1 MRRKDIVQLWAMR
14 TVGILVSVCLVLGS
28 FGCKNKGEATDAP
41 DPAAV
46 KAQQELVARRDA
58 LLAQKEKLQ
67 GEATKLSE
75 EIKKVEATGGD
86 TTELAK
92 KKAEVETQIVQQED
106 NLSSTSSE
114 LTAISNKLDAAISN
128 KLDAA
133 GGVAAREGKLADRE
147 KTLAAREREL
157 AQREREFQTAQVEA
171 AKQWKD
177 TCSVGGGTTTVVHQ
191 VAPPKSGTYSRKE
204 VDGLVGKAK
213 GAMSKKGLI
222 NSDLGAQANLE
233 GEITKALSESDW
245 TRGYIL
251 ASQLVQTIDAIK
263 IDRSFIK
270 AKYERLNSRVRT
282 AKVDEPTQAQLD
294 QGMKEIMQKWGD
306 GDFSAANKR
315 INGLYGA
322 LR

>member
-1 MRRKDIVQLWAMR
+1 MR

-28 FGCKNKGEATDAP
+28 FGCKTKGEAAAAP

-67 GEATKLSE
+67 GEATKLTE
-75 EIKKVEATGGD
+75 EIQKVEATGGD

-92 KKAEVETQIVQQED
+92 KKADVETQIVQQED
-106 NLSSTSSE
+106 NLNSTSSE
-114 LTAISNKLDAAISN
+114 LTAISS

-147 KTLAAREREL
+147 KTLATREREL
-157 AQREREFQTAQVEA
+157 AQREREFQSSQVEA

-177 TCSVGGGTTTVVHQ
+177 SCSMGGGTTTIVQQ
-191 VAPPKSGTYSRKE
+191 VASPKSGNYSRKE
-204 VDGLVGKAK
+204 VEGLMGKAK

-222 NSDLGAQANLE
+222 NSDLGAQASLE
-233 GEITKALSESDW
+233 SEITKALSESDW

-251 ASQLVQTIDAIK
+251 ASQLVQTIDAVQVN
-263 IDRSFIK
+263 RNFIK
-270 AKYERLNSRVRT
+270 AKYERLNGRVSA
-282 AKVDEPTQAQLD
+282 AKVDEATQAQLD

-306 GDFSAANKR
+306 GDFVAANKR
-315 INGLYGA
+315 INALYGA

>member
-1 MRRKDIVQLWAMR
+1 MR
-14 TVGILVSVCLVLGS
+14 TVGILVSVCLVLGGLA
-28 FGCKNKGEATDAP
+28 GCKNKGDADAAPP

-67 GEATKLSE
+67 GEATKISE

-92 KKAEVETQIVQQED
+92 KKKELDTQIEMQDD
-106 NLSSTSSE
+106 NLNSTSSE
-114 LTAISNKLDAAISN
+114 LTAISS

-147 KTLAAREREL
+147 KTLATREREL
-157 AQREREFQTAQVEA
+157 AGREREFQVAQVEA

-177 TCSVGGGTTTVVHQ
+177 SCSMGGGSTTVIQQ
-191 VAPPKSGTYSRKE
+191 VAPPKSGNYTRKE
-204 VDGLVGKAK
+204 VDGLMGKAK
-213 GAMSKKGLI
+213 SAMSKKGLI
-222 NSDLGAQANLE
+222 NSDLGAQASLE

-251 ASQLVQTIDAIK
+251 ASQLVQTIDSIQ
-263 IDRSFIK
+263 INRNFIK
-270 AKYERLNSRVRT
+270 TKYERLNARVSA
-282 AKVDEPTQAQLD
+282 AKVDEATQAQLD

-306 GDFSAANKR
+306 GDFAAANKR
-315 INGLYGA
+315 INALYGA
-322 LR
+322 LH

>member
-1 MRRKDIVQLWAMR
+1 MR
-14 TVGILVSVCLVLGS
+14 TAGILVWLCLVLGGLV
-28 FGCKNKGEATDAP
+28 GCKNKGDAEAAP

-67 GEATKLSE
+67 GEATKIKE

-92 KKAEVETQIVQQED
+92 KEKELITQIEMQED
-106 NLSSTSSE
+106 NLTSTSSE
-114 LTAISNKLDAAISN
+114 LTAISSKLDAV
-128 KLDAA
+128 

-157 AQREREFQTAQVEA
+157 AQREREFQTAQVDA

-177 TCSVGGGTTTVVHQ
+177 SCSMGGGSTTIVQQVV
-191 VAPPKSGTYSRKE
+191 PPKSGNYSRKE
-204 VDGLVGKAK
+204 VDGLMGKAK
-213 GAMSKKGLI
+213 GLMSKKGLI
-222 NSDLGAQANLE
+222 NSDLGAQASLE

-251 ASQLVQTIDAIK
+251 ASQLVQTIGSIQINRA
-263 IDRSFIK
+263 FIK
-270 AKYERLNSRVRT
+270 AKYERLNNRVSS
-282 AKVDEPTQAQLD
+282 AKVDEATQSQLD

-306 GDFSAANKR
+306 GDFTAANKR
-315 INGLYGA
+315 INALYGA

>member
-1 MRRKDIVQLWAMR
+1 MR

-28 FGCKNKGEATDAP
+28 FGCKNKGEASAAP

-67 GEATKLSE
+67 GEATKLTE
-75 EIKKVEATGGD
+75 EIKKIEATGGD

-106 NLSSTSSE
+106 NLNSTSSE
-114 LTAISNKLDAAISN
+114 LTAISS

-147 KTLAAREREL
+147 KTLATREREL
-157 AQREREFQTAQVEA
+157 AQREREFQGAQVEA
-171 AKQWKD
+171 ARQWKD
-177 TCSVGGGTTTVVHQ
+177 SCSTGGGTTTIIQ
-191 VAPPKSGTYSRKE
+191 QAAPPKSGTYSRKE
-204 VDGLVGKAK
+204 VDGLMGKAK
-213 GAMSKKGLI
+213 GSMSKRGLI
-222 NSDLGAQANLE
+222 NSDLGAQASLE

-251 ASQLVQTIDAIK
+251 ASQLVQSIDAIK
-263 IDRSFIK
+263 VDRNFIK
-270 AKYERLNSRVRT
+270 AKYERLNSRVSA
-282 AKVDEPTQAQLD
+282 AKVDEGTQAQLD

-306 GDFSAANKR
+306 GDFVAANKR

>member
-1 MRRKDIVQLWAMR
+1 MR
-14 TVGILVSVCLVLGS
+14 TVGILVSMCLLLGS
-28 FGCKNKGEATDAP
+28 FGCKTKDGAEAAP

-67 GEATKLSE
+67 GEATKISE

-92 KKAEVETQIVQQED
+92 KKAELETQIVQQED
-106 NLSSTSSE
+106 NLNSTSSE
-114 LTAISNKLDAAISN
+114 ISAISS

-133 GGVAAREGKLADRE
+133 GGVAAREAKVAERE
-147 KTLAAREREL
+147 KAFAAREREL
-157 AQREREFQTAQVEA
+157 ASREREFQVAQVEA

-177 TCSVGGGTTTVVHQ
+177 SCAVGGTSTIIQQ
-191 VAPPKSGTYSRKE
+191 VAAPKSGNYSRKE
-204 VDGLVGKAK
+204 VDGLMGKAK
-213 GAMSKKGLI
+213 SAMAKKGLI
-222 NSDLGAQANLE
+222 DSDLGAQASLDN
-233 GEITKALSESDW
+233 EITKALSESDW

-251 ASQLVQTIDAIK
+251 ASQLVQTIDAIR
-263 IDRSFIK
+263 IDRNFIK
-270 AKYERLNSRVRT
+270 SKYERLNSRVRS

-294 QGMKEIMQKWGD
+294 SGMKEIMQKWGD

-315 INGLYGA
+315 INALYGA

>member
-1 MRRKDIVQLWAMR
+1 MR
-14 TVGILVSVCLVLGS
+14 TAGILLWLCLVLGGLA
-28 FGCKNKGEATDAP
+28 GCKNKGDAEAAPP

-58 LLAQKEKLQ
+58 LLATKEKLQ
-67 GEATKLSE
+67 GEASKLSE
-75 EIKKVEATGGD
+75 QITQVKSTGGD
-86 TTELAK
+86 TSELEK
-92 KKAEVETQIVQQED
+92 KQKEIVTQIEMQED

-114 LTAISNKLDAAISN
+114 LTAINSKI
-128 KLDAA
+128 DAA

-157 AQREREFQTAQVEA
+157 AQREREFQSAQVEA

-177 TCSVGGGTTTVVHQ
+177 SCSMGGGSTTIVQQ
-191 VAPPKSGTYSRKE
+191 VAAPKSGNYSRKE
-204 VDGLVGKAK
+204 VDGLMAKAK

-222 NSDLGAQANLE
+222 GSDLGAQASLE

-251 ASQLVQTIDAIK
+251 ASQLVQTIDAIQ
-263 IDRSFIK
+263 INRAFIK
-270 AKYERLNSRVRT
+270 AKYERLNNRVSG
-282 AKVDEPTQAQLD
+282 AKVDEATQSQLD

-306 GDFSAANKR
+306 GDFGAANKR
-315 INGLYGA
+315 INGMYGL

>member
-1 MRRKDIVQLWAMR
+1 MR
-14 TVGILVSVCLVLGS
+14 TVGILVSVCLLFGS
-28 FGCKNKGEATDAP
+28 SGCKNKGEAANAP

-106 NLSSTSSE
+106 NLSSTASE
-114 LTAISNKLDAAISN
+114 LTEISS

-147 KTLAAREREL
+147 KTLATRERDL
-157 AQREREFQTAQVEA
+157 AQREREFQSAQVEA

-177 TCSVGGGTTTVVHQ
+177 SCSIGGGSTTTIVQQ
-191 VAPPKSGTYSRKE
+191 VAPPKSGNYSRKE

-222 NSDLGAQANLE
+222 NSDLGAQASLD

-251 ASQLVQTIDAIK
+251 ASQLVQTIDAIQ
-263 IDRSFIK
+263 INRNFIK
-270 AKYERLNSRVRT
+270 AKYERLNSRVSA
-282 AKVDEPTQAQLD
+282 AKVDEATQAQLD

-306 GDFSAANKR
+306 GDFAAANKR
-315 INGLYGA
+315 INALYGA

>member
-1 MRRKDIVQLWAMR
+1 MR
-14 TVGILVSVCLVLGS
+14 TVGILVSVALMLGS
-28 FGCKNKGEATDAP
+28 FGCKNNGEAEAAP

-67 GEATKLSE
+67 GEATKISE

-86 TTELAK
+86 TSELAK
-92 KKAEVETQIVQQED
+92 KKAELETQIVQQDD

-114 LTAISNKLDAAISN
+114 LTAITS

-133 GGVAAREGKLADRE
+133 GGVVVREARVADRE
-147 KTLAAREREL
+147 KAIAARE
-157 AQREREFQTAQVEA
+157 AQFSQREREFQQAQLNA

-177 TCSVGGGTTTVVHQ
+177 SCAVGGTSTTVIQQ
-191 VAPPKSGTYSRKE
+191 VAPPKSGNNYTRKE
-204 VDGLVGKAK
+204 VDGLLGKAK
-213 GAMSKKGLI
+213 SQMAKKGLI
-222 NSDLGAQANLE
+222 NSDLGAQASLE

-251 ASQLVQTIDAIK
+251 ANQLVQTIDAIQ
-263 IDRSFIK
+263 INRNFIK
-270 AKYERLNSRVRT
+270 AKYERLNSRVSA
-282 AKVDEPTQAQLD
+282 AKVDEATQGQLD
-294 QGMKEIMQKWGD
+294 SGMKEIMQKWGD
-306 GDFSAANKR
+306 GDFIAANKR
-315 INGLYGA
+315 INALYGA

>member
-1 MRRKDIVQLWAMR
+1 MRP
-14 TVGILVSVCLVLGS
+14 VGILLSLCLLLG
-28 FGCKNKGEATDAP
+28 GCKNKGDADAAPP

-86 TTELAK
+86 TSELSK
-92 KKAEVETQIVQQED
+92 KKAALETQIEMQED
-106 NLSSTSSE
+106 NLNSTSSE
-114 LTAISNKLDAAISN
+114 LSSISS

-157 AQREREFQTAQVEA
+157 ASREREFQVAQVEA

-177 TCSVGGGTTTVVHQ
+177 SCSMGGTSTIIQQ
-191 VAPPKSGTYSRKE
+191 VAPPKSGNYSRKE
-204 VDGLVGKAK
+204 VDSLMGKAK
-213 GAMSKKGLI
+213 SAMAKKSLI
-222 NSDLGAQANLE
+222 TPDLGAQANLE

-251 ASQLVQTIDAIK
+251 ANQLVQTIDAIQ
-263 IDRSFIK
+263 INRGFIN
-270 AKYERLNSRVRT
+270 AKYQRLHNRVSA
-282 AKVDEPTQAQLD
+282 AKVDEATQAQLD
-294 QGMKEIMQKWGD
+294 QGMKEIMQKFGD
-306 GDFSAANKR
+306 GDFAAANKR
-315 INGLYGA
+315 INA
-322 LR
+322 LWSAVR